1 MLARAFAAAVLDG
14 ADAVMLSGETAGG
27 KFPRE
32 AVAIMARTCV
42 EAERELEY
50 TKAYETELAL
60 ARKKG
65 QFSVV
70 EATVAAAVQAASDA
84 RASAVVVLAKTGAT
98 AQLFAKY
105 KLSVP
110 LIVVT
115 SDAAVARYAQA
126 VVPGCKPLCLPDCT
140 EYGYA
145 HQSGK
150 DETKMVAE
158 GTKYA
163 ASLGIVA
170 GGDDVLLALHS
181 YRVADEKNMAMRF
194 FHASSVL

>member
-1 MLARAFAAAVLDG
+1 M
-14 ADAVMLSGETAGG
+14 
-27 KFPRE
+27 
-32 AVAIMARTCV
+32 
-42 EAERELEY
+42 
-50 TKAYETELAL
+50 
-60 ARKKG
+60 
-65 QFSVV
+65 
-70 EATVAAAVQAASDA
+70 
-84 RASAVVVLAKTGAT
+84 AKTGAT

-126 VVPGCKPLCLPDCT
+126 VVPGCKPLCLPECT